1 MNYYSLEY
9 MPKGDFG
16 FLNNNDN
23 NYRKYIANLFNK
35 NNNEKPQNT
44 SGWLIPKKLLQVNNT
59 NNKNGVRASG
69 DVLLES
75 DLIIKKK
82 KVVVKIST
90 NEKLLTKDFE
100 ASKKLNSINS
110 PNYAKYLGLFSC
122 KDNIKNYSKTKPL
135 PEEFC
140 KLEGDIN
147 YFLFMPYY
155 KLGSLITYEP
165 QNVNEIIS
173 IINQFICA
181 SLYAFEKIG
190 FLHNDFHIGNIL
202 VKKTT
207 KDIITYNFDN
217 CIKEI
222 KTNGIEIIIFDFD
235 RATFEENKNFGDY
248 LNQLMLLI
256 NLYIMKLKKIPLWKN
271 INFKDFQKN
280 LYKITN
286 EKDLCNL
293 IGN

>member
-1 MNYYSLEY
+1 MNYYNLEY
-9 MPKGDFG
+9 LPKGDFG

-23 NYRKYIANLFNK
+23 NYRKYVANLFNK
-35 NNNEKPQNT
+35 NNNNKPVNT
-44 SGWLIPKKLLQVNNT
+44 AGWLIPKKLLKINSNNQ
-59 NNKNGVRASG
+59 NGIRASG

-82 KVVVKIST
+82 RVVVKIST

-100 ASKKLNSINS
+100 ASKKLSSINS

-122 KDNIKNYSKTKPL
+122 KDDIKNYTKSKPL

-140 KLEGDIN
+140 KLEGNIN

-155 KLGSLITYEP
+155 KLGSLISYEP
-165 QNVNEIIS
+165 NNLDEIIS

-181 SLYAFEKIG
+181 SLYVFEKLG

-202 VKKTT
+202 IKPTNKE
-207 KDIITYNFDN
+207 IIKYNLNN

-222 KTNGIEIIIFDFD
+222 KTFGLEITIFDFD
-235 RATFEENKNFGDY
+235 RATFNNNGKFGDY
-248 LNQLMLLI
+248 INQLMLLI
-256 NLYIMKLKKIPLWKN
+256 SIYIMKLKQFPKWTN
-271 INFKDFQKN
+271 IDFKEFNKN
-280 LYKITN
+280 LYKITK
-286 EKDLCNL
+286 EKDLCDL